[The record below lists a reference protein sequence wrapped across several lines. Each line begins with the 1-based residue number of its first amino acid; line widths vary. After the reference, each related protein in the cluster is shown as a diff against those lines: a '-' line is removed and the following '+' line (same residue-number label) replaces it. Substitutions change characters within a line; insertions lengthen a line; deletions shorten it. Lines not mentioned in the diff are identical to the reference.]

1 MTWYGRQLPVLPSIF
16 FWELLLDGAANHE
29 RPNEL
34 ANGVMRLEFLD
45 LKVSSPWIPYSK
57 AGICTPY
64 FWRSWGKT
72 SGVWWTWVVHSAG
85 RLFSGHFYAHVT
97 QASGV
102 KWISSENNLMFLIL
116 SIFITHQILVS
127 EFILFTLHLRWK
139 LFQTSNERWN
149 TVFIISALPW

>member
-1 MTWYGRQLPVLPSIF
+1 MKWPGMADRQLPVLPSIF
-16 FWELLLDGAANHE
+16 FWELLYDGSANHG

-85 RLFSGHFYAHVT
+85 RLFSGHFYVHVHHKT

-116 SIFITHQILVS
+116 SIFITHQNISIRIYLIHITF
-127 EFILFTLHLRWK
+127 EMKTF
-139 LFQTSNERWN
+139 SN
-149 TVFIISALPW
+149 F